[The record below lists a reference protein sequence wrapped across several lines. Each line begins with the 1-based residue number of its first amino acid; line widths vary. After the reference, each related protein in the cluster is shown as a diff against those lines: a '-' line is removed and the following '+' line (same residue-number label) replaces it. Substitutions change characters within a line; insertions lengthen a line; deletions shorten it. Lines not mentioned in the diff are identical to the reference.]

1 MNMTVEEI
9 AGKTKL
15 FESNIRAMN
24 SEMQRYN
31 FELSYFYI
39 FPNSNKKIRK
49 SQ

>member
-1 MNMTVEEI
+1 MTVEEI

-31 FELSYFYI
+31 FELSYFSI
-39 FPNSNKKIRK
+39 FSEFEPKN
-49 SQ
+49 